1 MMAREELID
10 LAQRFVDAFNRNDLD
25 AVMGCFADG
34 AIYDEFN
41 GRRNVGLEAIR
52 AAFVPQFTGAYGE
65 MKFIDE
71 DLFVD
76 AETGKVMASWRCTL
90 SIKGRATA
98 WRGLDLMYFKD
109 GKLIAKSTYAKA
121 AAPLFQ

>member
-1 MMAREELID
+1 MTREELID
-10 LAQRFVDAFNRNDLD
+10 QAACFVDAFNRNDLD
-25 AVMGCFADG
+25 AVMGHFAAD

-41 GRRNVGLEAIR
+41 GRRHAGLEAIR

-76 AETGKVMASWRCTL
+76 TETGKVMASWRCTL

-98 WRGLDLMYFKD
+98 WHGLDLMYFKD
-109 GKLIAKSTYAKA
+109 GKLVAKSTYAKA
-121 AAPLFQ
+121 ASPLFE